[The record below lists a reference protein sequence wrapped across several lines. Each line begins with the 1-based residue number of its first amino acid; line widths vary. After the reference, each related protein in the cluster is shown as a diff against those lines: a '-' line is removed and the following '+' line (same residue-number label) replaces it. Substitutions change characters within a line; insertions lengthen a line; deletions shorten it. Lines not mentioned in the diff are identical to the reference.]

1 MTHFWQYWY
10 IRNVPVFTSTGKFQY
25 LRPKY
30 TFSKKECL
38 TKGIKSFLIY
48 HHNCVLFV
56 FPKCREA
63 TVQKHVG
70 GTTDPIMV
78 MGKLR
83 ADKDNFRPKM

>member
-1 MTHFWQYWY
+1 MKNF
-10 IRNVPVFTSTGKFQY
+10 V
-25 LRPKY
+25 
-30 TFSKKECL
+30 
-38 TKGIKSFLIY
+38 IY
-48 HHNCVLFV
+48 RHKCVLFV

-83 ADKDNFRPKM
+83 KDKDNFKSNM